1 MKRIKNFKN
10 TLFFKTLV
18 GESLYKILRYIIIS
32 ILFIKLSDTT
42 FGESEY
48 FLLIILLFESLLIN
62 STKIV
67 FQRELSRNNIE
78 NKNILYI
85 NIIDNICLTVCLF
98 VCFYLINPYFTNLKN
113 IILFKIF
120 IIVNFSAIF
129 QFYYVFFLK
138 LEKPI
143 TIFIMNCLYFI
154 IETTAIILF
163 FSYDKFNSEARL
175 NSMLLSYFLIVTFL
189 LIYNFN
195 GVNYV
200 FDKNKYKA
208 IFFQIIINAISWIV
222 VGYDKVLIKKN
233 FDIQIF
239 SHYVFS
245 ILVTYAITF
254 PFDHFIRIYKYK
266 YFQKET
272 AINRN
277 LFYLLLFLYLIF
289 SMLFI
294 LNCKVFLN
302 YFVTNKNIDLI
313 YIISVNYIL
322 IRFSLFVINIY
333 NMIILKNNYYNRYVT
348 FSYFIPAFFVITY
361 NLFFSLNENP
371 TSLIYL
377 FYLSL
382 STQIFYLNYIKNEN
396 QKILYIFLI
405 GSILLLIFISVS
417 FIIKLY
423 LLIISIIVTCV
434 FIKSAFNNFNYKN
447 A

>member
-1 MKRIKNFKN
+1 
-10 TLFFKTLV
+10 
-18 GESLYKILRYIIIS
+18 
-32 ILFIKLSDTT
+32 
-42 FGESEY
+42 
-48 FLLIILLFESLLIN
+48 
-62 STKIV
+62 
-67 FQRELSRNNIE
+67 
-78 NKNILYI
+78 
-85 NIIDNICLTVCLF
+85 
-98 VCFYLINPYFTNLKN
+98 
-113 IILFKIF
+113 
-120 IIVNFSAIF
+120 
-129 QFYYVFFLK
+129 
-138 LEKPI
+138 
-143 TIFIMNCLYFI
+143 
-154 IETTAIILF
+154 
-163 FSYDKFNSEARL
+163 
-175 NSMLLSYFLIVTFL
+175 
-189 LIYNFN
+189 
-195 GVNYV
+195 
-200 FDKNKYKA
+200 
-208 IFFQIIINAISWIV
+208 
-222 VGYDKVLIKKN
+222 
-233 FDIQIF
+233 
-239 SHYVFS
+239 
-245 ILVTYAITF
+245 
-254 PFDHFIRIYKYK
+254 
-266 YFQKET
+266 
-272 AINRN
+272 
-277 LFYLLLFLYLIF
+277 
-289 SMLFI
+289 MLFI